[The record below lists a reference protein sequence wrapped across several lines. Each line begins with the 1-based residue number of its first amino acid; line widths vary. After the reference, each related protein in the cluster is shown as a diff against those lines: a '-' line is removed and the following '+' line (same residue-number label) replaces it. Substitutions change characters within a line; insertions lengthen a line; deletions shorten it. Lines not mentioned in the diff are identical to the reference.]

1 MLNSRKEQSFQR
13 PDSLPR
19 SDNDDMPK
27 GSTDDSLKGSI
38 PTRYRYGW
46 GGIDLERVQLDQHE
60 ARRQVIQSMI
70 RRIEKLWSQR

>member
-1 MLNSRKEQSFQR
+1 MLNSRKKQDVIR
-13 PDSLPR
+13 RGSLPCC
-19 SDNDDMPK
+19 DNDDVSE

-46 GGIDLERVQLDQHE
+46 GGIDLERVQLEQHE

-70 RRIEKLWSQR
+70 RRIQQLWSR